1 MADSNDNTP
10 SKPPASEDT
19 LEKAFELLHKGKE
32 AHSKGD
38 SWNAADKFVQ
48 AREILKTLA
57 EVQPKTTEDE
67 QQIAQLYESK
77 TKEYLH
83 TSRQCLIEAMKQEK
97 DQDEKEDATPF
108 FSSLTDEQAE
118 QRIRIFHSL
127 FSKRLENTAPGEG
140 AVDQQWNIE
149 ERLMELNASL
159 PKGFK
164 TSDERMSDINRGL
177 NRLGLSLYTQK
188 EPFARLQEHVPKDE
202 EDQVADIIAQAH
214 DEVATERNFSSDAL
228 PAKGPAVKDDD
239 DDDDDDD
246 DVDDEEDEYEEG
258 DLKLDDDQLAIKQIR
273 KKVVKA
279 QVKLAELVVL
289 LDEAKAMKK
298 REDEENDLH
307 GDESEEEASEKGAD
321 EVLRSGKKKLKSARK
336 DLEKAL
342 TEWTENLL

>member
-1 MADSNDNTP
+1 MSDSNA
-10 SKPPASEDT
+10 KPPASEDT

-38 SWNAADKFVQ
+38 CWDAADKFVQ

-57 EVQPKTTEDE
+57 EGQPKTTEEE

-83 TSRQCLIEAMKQEK
+83 TSRQCLIDAMKQEK
-97 DQDEKEDATPF
+97 EQDEKEDATPF
-108 FSSLTDEQAE
+108 FSLLTDEQAE
-118 QRIRIFHSL
+118 QRIRIFYSL
-127 FSKRLENTAPGEG
+127 FSKRLENTIPDESA

-164 TSDERMSDINRGL
+164 TSDERMTDINRGL
-177 NRLGLSLYTQK
+177 NRLGLSLYDQK
-188 EPFARLQEHVPKDE
+188 EPFARLQEQIPKGE
-202 EDQVADIIAQAH
+202 EEQVADIIAQAQ
-214 DEVATERNFSSDAL
+214 DEVATERKFSSNAL
-228 PAKGPAVKDDD
+228 PANVPVIQDDD
-239 DDDDDDD
+239 DDDDEDDDEDDD
-246 DVDDEEDEYEEG
+246 DEEG
-258 DLKLDDDQLAIKQIR
+258 DLELDDDQLAIKKIR

-279 QVKLAELVVL
+279 QVKLAELIAL
-289 LDEAKAMKK
+289 LDEAKATKK
-298 REDEENDLH
+298 REDEEKDLH
-307 GDESEEEASEKGAD
+307 GDDSEEEASEKGAD

-342 TEWTENLL
+342 TEWTESLL